1 MGWGGRTVDLC
12 HLFILH
18 IDSSLSPDTD
28 GINVPRVRHSFHLWF
43 DSFRTICCSFVLSDL
58 FFKRPPEGRPARH
71 LPDATNPVRRL
82 NEEWSARAKA
92 KRLGG
97 SLPRPWIWS
106 WPSVVGGNI
115 QPLCLLA
122 GCFRYLLTVRMVKF
136 SGGSG
141 DPVAVSAFRTDVNTA
156 SLWRGTSCL
165 LQTRLATKERPGLTL
180 TKDSPGGR
188 RGFHFERTAYR
199 DSSCVIVVC
208 DFVSVHV

>member
-1 MGWGGRTVDLC
+1 MGSWHFYLHGKRSKSCKQQILRQGYPTGASRCGVGWGGRTVDLC

-82 NEEWSARAKA
+82 NEEWSARVKA

-97 SLPRPWIWS
+97 SLPRP
-106 WPSVVGGNI
+106 
-115 QPLCLLA
+115 
-122 GCFRYLLTVRMVKF
+122 
-136 SGGSG
+136 
-141 DPVAVSAFRTDVNTA
+141 
-156 SLWRGTSCL
+156 
-165 LQTRLATKERPGLTL
+165 
-180 TKDSPGGR
+180 
-188 RGFHFERTAYR
+188 
-199 DSSCVIVVC
+199 
-208 DFVSVHV
+208 